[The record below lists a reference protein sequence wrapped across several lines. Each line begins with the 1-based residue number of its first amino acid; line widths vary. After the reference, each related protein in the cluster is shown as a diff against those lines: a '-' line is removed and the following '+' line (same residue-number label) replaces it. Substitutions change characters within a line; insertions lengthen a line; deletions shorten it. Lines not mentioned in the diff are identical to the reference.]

1 MSMSDFERQH
11 TQHKISQ
18 EQAER
23 EAREAYEREYQTRY
37 GVSAAQRA
45 ALQAQE
51 REAGRADAAEVHKR
65 ATVWADAAAAR
76 TSAAADRGGAPAAH
90 AAAAQVVADAEQ
102 PAVDGEAQDPTDS
115 DAMRHDDAAP
125 AHLAEAQADDSSEN
139 RDGHA
144 PASRVAPRR
153 RAATPAADPRRAAPH
168 RPSQGRPAE
177 GHRRTTDADLLP
189 RQALLLSKAD
199 RRTMGTWW
207 TLAIKLFNGVMCAG
221 FVLGLC
227 FFLRPEVSEAENR
240 TLTEFPQITWET
252 FWDGS
257 FTSEVSTWYADTF
270 PFRDQ
275 LMTVSHW
282 MQGLYGIEPNEQV
295 IGGER
300 QADDIPDEATKPASP
315 TPAPEAKPPEDYDS
329 AELEANIQGEIMNGT
344 YVKDGACY
352 SRYYFTQEA
361 ADAYSAAVNKAAQ
374 DLGDAGTVYSIV
386 IPNNSG
392 ALLSDDELAAL
403 GGSNQADAISYYY
416 SLYDERVRTVPTT
429 DTLRE
434 RNAEYLYFRTDHH
447 WTALGAY
454 YIYRNFCEQKGMDPH
469 NIEDFEEVDFDG
481 FLGSY
486 YGSLQLGSMAA
497 NPDVVQAWKPKGTND
512 MTFTDV
518 DGNTLDWNV
527 IEDVSGWNQG
537 SKYNCFIGGDQPWSE
552 IHNPNITDGSACVV
566 VKESYGNAFV
576 PWLVD
581 HYEYVYV
588 ADFRYTSVNVVD
600 FMKEHGVGDL
610 IIINNIGIAGNVDVA
625 GKIASIV

>member
-1 MSMSDFERQH
+1 MSNLEQQRKIGQDQAEQSAYMEQTPQVEQNSYAEQEAFAQREVYTERVQQAEQNAYVEQVPQEEQ
-11 TQHKISQ
+11 TPQAELVSQVEQVSQ
-18 EQAER
+18 EEPTPQAP
-23 EAREAYEREYQTRY
+23 QPTQP
-37 GVSAAQRA
+37 AQPT
-45 ALQAQE
+45 QAQ
-51 REAGRADAAEVHKR
+51 
-65 ATVWADAAAAR
+65 
-76 TSAAADRGGAPAAH
+76 
-90 AAAAQVVADAEQ
+90 
-102 PAVDGEAQDPTDS
+102 
-115 DAMRHDDAAP
+115 
-125 AHLAEAQADDSSEN
+125 
-139 RDGHA
+139 
-144 PASRVAPRR
+144 
-153 RAATPAADPRRAAPH
+153 
-168 RPSQGRPAE
+168 RPSQPPRPPRARK
-177 GHRRTTDADLLP
+177 RRATDVDLLP
-189 RQALLLSKAD
+189 RQAMLLSKAD

-207 TLAIKLFNGVMCAG
+207 TLAIKLFNGVMCVG

-227 FFLRPEVSEAENR
+227 LFLRPQVSEAENR
-240 TLTEFPQITWET
+240 KLTEFPQITWET

-257 FTSEVSTWYADTF
+257 FTADVSTWYADTF

-275 LMTVSHW
+275 LMAVNHW
-282 MQGLYGIEPNEQV
+282 MRGFYGIEPNEQV

-300 QADDIPDEATKPASP
+300 QADDIPDQASAP
-315 TPAPEAKPPEDYDS
+315 TTPPPAPEAKPPEDYDS
-329 AELEANIQGEIMNGT
+329 SELETNIQGEIMNGT

-361 ADAYSAAVNKAAQ
+361 ANAYSAAVNKAVQ
-374 DLGDAGTVYSIV
+374 DLGDAGMVYSIV

-434 RNAEYLYFRTDHH
+434 HNSEYLYFRTDHH

-454 YIYRNFCEQKGMDPH
+454 YIYRNFCEQKGIEPH
-469 NIEDFEEVDFDG
+469 NIADYEEVDFDG
-481 FLGSY
+481 FLGTY
-486 YGSLQLGSMAA
+486 YGSLKLDSMAK
-497 NPDVVQAWKPKGTND
+497 NPDVVQTWAPKGTND
-512 MTFTDV
+512 MTFTDTE
-518 DGNTLDWNV
+518 GNVVDWNV
-527 IEDVSGWNQG
+527 IEDVSAWNQG
-537 SKYNCFIGGDQPWSE
+537 SKYNCFIGGDQPWAE

-581 HYEYVYV
+581 HYQHVYI
-588 ADFRYTSVNVVD
+588 ADFRYTSTNVVD